1 MISNEPTHSTQLS
14 LGRTSLKPLILFML
28 STVIAIF
35 LFSAMLTVLNQK
47 YRFSSANVEDWTSNI
62 SSEVLLHFIGFEN
75 PYFTQVLPKN
85 SEIPPLS
92 ALGFELVTSIE
103 PGDIRSLLGSELPG
117 FEIYDSEIIVA
128 GSGTNYTNLTVE
140 SAPPVNVMM
149 KARDEAQQSLKQNS
163 DKNNVATPPVKTTNG
178 KNVVFLYATH
188 TTESY
193 LPALKGATSPDQ
205 AYSWKLN
212 MSDVAE
218 KLKEELEKRGV
229 GAEVSNTNIQKERT
243 AEGLEYYQSYDVS
256 HDVVATALKQ
266 EPSLQLVFD
275 IHRDSQGR
283 NKTTATINGKKYAR
297 TFFIIGNGNPHYRKN

>member
-1 MISNEPTHSTQLS
+1 
-14 LGRTSLKPLILFML
+14 
-28 STVIAIF
+28 
-35 LFSAMLTVLNQK
+35 
-47 YRFSSANVEDWTSNI
+47 
-62 SSEVLLHFIGFEN
+62 
-75 PYFTQVLPKN
+75 
-85 SEIPPLS
+85 
-92 ALGFELVTSIE
+92 VTSIE

-297 TFFIIGNGNPHYRKN
+297 TFFIIGNGNPHYRKNKLMATKLHDMLEKEYPGLSRGVEGKGVDEGNGVYNQDLSNHALLIEIGGIDNTMDEVSRTVDALADVISKYYWDIQKAQKVNG